1 VNEALLVSNLAL
13 WLMVIALAAVV
24 FALMRQIGVLHE
36 RVSPAGALMSGSGPR
51 VGEAA
56 PVLEVEE
63 WSGRRIAIGGREPE
77 GRATLLFFLSPS
89 CPVCKTL
96 LPVLGSVARDEDRGL
111 RIVYASDGPRDEHS
125 AFVEREGLAELGYVL
140 STDLGLAFA
149 IGKLPTAV
157 LIDADGV
164 IRAQGLVN
172 SREHLESLFEAR
184 ARGVASLQEWL
195 GAEDETRKV
204 A

>member
-1 VNEALLVSNLAL
+1 MNEALLVSNLAL
-13 WLMVIALAAVV
+13 WIAVVALAAVV
-24 FALMRQIGVLHE
+24 FALVRQIGVLHE
-36 RVSPAGALMSGSGPR
+36 RIAPAGALMSGGGPR

-56 PVLEVEE
+56 PVLEVED
-63 WSGRRIAIGGREPE
+63 WRGRRVAIGGREPE
-77 GRATLLFFLSPS
+77 GRATLLFFVSPT
-89 CPVCKTL
+89 CPVCKSL
-96 LPVLGSVARDEDRGL
+96 LPVLGSVARDEDREL
-111 RIVYASDGPRDEHS
+111 RVVYASDGPRDEHA
-125 AFVEREGLAELGYVL
+125 AFVEGEGLADRGYVL

-157 LIDADGV
+157 LIDAEGV

-195 GAEDETRKV
+195 GAEDEARRV